1 MWKPPPVEESEFT
14 GRHVAEI
21 ARRRTIIAAALGAF
35 VVGLAWFLT
44 ALAPPAPRPIREGYG
59 VGAISVREKD
69 YTTELKCN
77 GCKVE
82 CFDRFVVVHV
92 DKAKEPTWIDNYIK
106 VIPWDKIDS
115 LTLLPNPP
123 AR

>member
-1 MWKPPPVEESEFT
+1 MLKPPPLEESEFVA
-14 GRHVAEI
+14 RRVAETSP
-21 ARRRTIIAAALGAF
+21 RRTVVAAMLGAL
-35 VVGLAWFLT
+35 VVGAAWFLT
-44 ALAPPAPRPIREGYG
+44 ALAQPAPRPIREGFG

-92 DKAKEPTWIDNYIK
+92 DKSKEPTWTDNYIK
-106 VIPWDKIDS
+106 VIPWEKIES
-115 LTLLPNPP
+115 MTLLPNPP